1 MTKTSPNMSAKSL
14 LGKLL
19 ATENI
24 TVQQQPV
31 HTAMFDVESRTLT
44 LPLWDKMSNTLT
56 DMLIGHEV
64 GHAIFTPA
72 GGDELEQTL
81 ESMDPSGRIPME
93 VRMDYLN
100 VVEDARIERLMQQK
114 FAGMKRDFKDGY
126 ADLVDRDFFGIEGRD
141 LGEMQMIDRVNLHYK
156 IGSMVEVPFTDEER
170 SFIDAIDACE
180 TFEQVVDAAT
190 AMMEYADAQKRDEQ
204 ESDMGTPTSTD
215 GDGEEQGR
223 SDGDGEQDGE
233 TGNDGQT
240 AGDDS
245 TEGSSD
251 ETGRASANGD
261 IRDGAS
267 AVGESGLTRSETMQ
281 NLENNLKDKDIDRRS
296 EIEWVTIPSRMNLS
310 DVIVSHTTIL
320 KQYNKH
326 MAAATVGDFARGH
339 FAAFQKESA
348 KIVSN
353 MVKRFEMKKAADECK
368 RAEQSQTGILDPL
381 KMINYRWEE
390 DIFLKTTEVQEG
402 KSHGLVMFVD
412 WSGSMSENI
421 YDTVKQTL
429 VLAMFCQKVGIPF
442 DVYAF
447 TNAWNRATYND
458 WNHKRSDSSK
468 ADMIPNPKVGDVCLF
483 HGVNFMNVLSSDC
496 KRSDL
501 NTMMVGLLT
510 VGRANDYNHQQRWDF
525 CPQGMGL
532 SGTPLDDQIL
542 AARQILTDFKT
553 KHGVQIVNA
562 VFLTD
567 GVSNSST
574 LESADCWDG
583 TQWVSS
589 EYKPRGLR
597 ASDGTLFR
605 NPSGYHRRSA
615 TEIYLRWLQHETGI
629 ATIGIFLTS
638 KNNCNHIGH
647 ARGECWNSVSK
658 ETEDYKK
665 RFLDNGAVAIP
676 NCQGYS
682 EYIVMAGES
691 KKKIK
696 GMDDLSKTAK
706 PSVVANAMIR
716 EAKKKKAFTKIMDI
730 FVDRISKEFV

>member
-126 ADLVDRDFFGIEGRD
+126 ADLVERDFFGLEGRD
-141 LGEMQMIDRVNLHYK
+141 IDEMQFIDRVNLHYK
-156 IGSMVEVPFTDEER
+156 IGSMVEIGFTETEQA
-170 SFIDAIDACE
+170 FIDAIDSCE

-190 AMMEYADAQKRDEQ
+190 AMMEYADAQERAEQ
-204 ESDMGTPTSTD
+204 ESDMGMPASTD

-233 TGNDGQT
+233 TGNGGQT

-245 TEGSSD
+245 TEGSGD
-251 ETGRASANGD
+251 ETGQASANGNTQ
-261 IRDGAS
+261 DGAN
-267 AVGESGLTRSETMQ
+267 AVGESGLTRSETMK
-281 NLENNLKDKDIDRRS
+281 NLENNLKDENIDQRS
-296 EIEWVTIPSRMNLS
+296 EIEWVTVPNRMDLS
-310 DVIVSHTTIL
+310 DVIIPHTTIL
-320 KQYNKH
+320 EQYRKH
-326 MAAATVGDFARGH
+326 MTSTVGDVARGH

-381 KMINYRWEE
+381 KMVNYRWEE

-412 WSGSMSENI
+412 WSGSMAENI

-429 VLAMFCQKVGIPF
+429 VLAMFCQKIGIPF

-447 TNAWNRATYND
+447 TNCW
-458 WNHKRSDSSK
+458 HRSNGWSDQRPAASK
-468 ADMIPNPKVGDVCLF
+468 DKMVPNPKVGDICLF
-483 HGVNFMNVLSSDC
+483 SGVNFMNILSSDC

-501 NTMMVGLLT
+501 NTMMAGLLT
-510 VGRANDYNHQQRWDF
+510 IGRANDCNHQQSWDF

-542 AARQILTDFKT
+542 AARQILIDFKT

-567 GVSNSST
+567 GVSNQST
-574 LESADCWDG
+574 LECAHRWDG
-583 TQWVSS
+583 TQWTGG

-597 ASDGTLFR
+597 ASDGSLFKV
-605 NPSGYHRRSA
+605 PSGYHRRTA
-615 TEIYLRWLQHETGI
+615 TEVYLQWLQHETGI
-629 ATIGIFLTS
+629 ATIGIYLTS
-638 KNNCNHIGH
+638 LGNANHIGI
-647 ARGECWNSVSK
+647 ARGDSWNAVSK
-658 ETEDYKK
+658 ETEEYKK

-696 GMDDLSKTAK
+696 GVDDLSKTAK